1 MDKNLAPLGDGGDPK
16 GPMSPSGRMYDT
28 RLGYL
33 SGPINPN
40 ALPRS
45 GRYGADALNASGD
58 DGMES
63 GLGPDYPRSG
73 RFSSRDGDYDE

>member
-16 GPMSPSGRMYDT
+16 GIMAPMGKVCDT
-28 RLGYL
+28 RLGYI

-45 GRYGADALNASGD
+45 GRYGAPALDAD
-58 DGMES
+58 DGDGRES
-63 GLGPDYPRSG
+63 GLGPMPPRSG
-73 RFSSRDGDYDE
+73 YFGDRDGDYDE